1 MESERGQTTDG
12 GEQNPLVERRAELS
26 VFFLL
31 AVIIWP
37 IISVALIGGYGFV
50 VWMWQIVFG
59 PPGPPG

>member
-1 MESERGQTTDG
+1 MESERSKAADG
-12 GEQNPLVERRAELS
+12 DQAPLVERRAELS